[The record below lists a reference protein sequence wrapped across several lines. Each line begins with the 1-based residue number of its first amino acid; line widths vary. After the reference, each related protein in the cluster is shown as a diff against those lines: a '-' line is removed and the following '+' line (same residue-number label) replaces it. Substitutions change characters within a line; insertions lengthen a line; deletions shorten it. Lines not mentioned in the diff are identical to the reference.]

1 MAEWIELEKKRYLTA
16 HDMGIINNNFSY
28 LKDYLSSFNTPISN
42 ILDVAVAPD
51 ISPLDIQE
59 KFNAVE
65 QNIQTFEKVFNE
77 RLKVKNRYF
86 KKYTWGKYLFDV
98 KKEVYRWIDWLNEA
112 RKYKITYQSLTDIN
126 GEQITDINGNPLE
139 VFKIIKEEF

>member
-16 HDMGIINNNFSY
+16 DDMGIINNNFSY
-28 LKDYLSSFNTPISN
+28 LKDYLSLFNIPMSN
-42 ILDVAVAPD
+42 VLDVAIPQG

-65 QNIQTFEKVFNE
+65 QNIQTFEKIFND
-77 RLKVKNRYF
+77 RLKVKNKYF
-86 KKYTWGKYLFDV
+86 KKYTWGKYLFNV

-112 RKYKITYQSLTDIN
+112 RKYKITYQNLTDIN
-126 GEQITDINGNPLE
+126 GEEITDINGNPLE